1 MTTKTMPRRKKMERV
16 GDLEMKYL
24 HEVIASQ
31 FGNSRSAGMNRR
43 LEEKFASAFGVRYA
57 IAQASGTA
65 TLHSAL
71 RAVGVQEGD
80 EVIVPPL
87 TMMSTT
93 FAVFQA
99 GGVPVYADVDPETFL
114 IDSKKIK
121 AAITAKTRAI
131 MPVALFGLPV
141 NIDDIMKIARDN
153 NLYVIEDNA
162 QCYRGFYQ
170 GRIAGS
176 VGHMASYSMQISKH
190 LTAGEGG
197 MLITNDENL
206 ALRAR
211 RFGNLGYA
219 PIGASSR
226 RGRVTKDMIQNPEYD
241 RHVELGWNYR
251 MSEPSAAVALAQTE
265 RMEPL
270 VHMRAKVAAFIKK
283 AHEGCAWLKPQFVPE
298 GYIHSWWAY
307 VLRLENKKVKW
318 VDFRRKYMELGGDG
332 IYACWKL
339 SYLEPFLK
347 GKKPRNQKFE
357 QGLCPVAESLQ
368 PFLLQFKTNYMDL
381 DEALRQADILGKTI
395 EYFEG

>member
-1 MTTKTMPRRKKMERV
+1 MPRDQKMERV
-16 GDLEMKYL
+16 GDLEKKYL
-24 HEVIASQ
+24 LEVMASQ

-43 LEEKFASAFGVRYA
+43 LEEKFASAFGARYA

-71 RAVGVQEGD
+71 KAVGIKEGM

-93 FAVFQA
+93 FSVFQA
-99 GGVPVYADVDPETFL
+99 GGVPVYADVDPDTFL
-114 IDSKKIK
+114 IDPEKIQ
-121 AAITAKTRAI
+121 AAITDKTRAI
-131 MPVALFGLPV
+131 MPVSLFGLPV
-141 NIDDIMKIARDN
+141 NIDEIMKIARDN
-153 NLYVIEDNA
+153 KLYVIEDNA

-219 PIGASSR
+219 PIGASSG

-241 RHVELGWNYR
+241 RHIELGWNYR

-265 RMEPL
+265 RMEEL
-270 VHMRAKVAAFIKK
+270 VHMRAKVAALIKK
-283 AHEGCAWLKPQFVPE
+283 AHEGCSWLKPQFVPE
-298 GYIHSWWAY
+298 GYIPSWWAY
-307 VLRLENKKVKW
+307 VLKLENKKVAW

-347 GKKPRNQKFE
+347 GKKSGNQKFE
-357 QGLCPVAESLQ
+357 KGLCPVAESLQ

-381 DEALRQADILGKTI
+381 DVAQRQANILEKTI